1 MHTMGDA
8 PAIAAAD
15 GQEFNDNYS
24 ASIRDHFPFPSV
36 RVPQELAL
44 QKVEEAVREGKKYI
58 VLEIPTGGGKSGIAI
73 AAGSWAKTMPRG
85 GGYEPGAYIATPQ
98 KSLQEQY
105 MREFASR
112 GLVLLKGM
120 SNYLCDYWYEPDEGG
135 GQMNCED
142 AAFCFPEEH
151 KERCTGYK
159 LAKGVFCNTPIGT
172 TNFSYYLAET
182 NHAGQLPDRTMLV
195 LDEAHGT
202 EEHILSL
209 ANIELTKWRCEEV
222 GIDFYSVPYITP
234 NAAGAAQA
242 LDWLNTVFR
251 PKAVT
256 AINDLNL
263 EAESLRDSDRRQ
275 ALKIV
280 KKAKGLER
288 FVQSLDMFLRAE
300 DRKDWM
306 VWSESEA
313 TRCPRCRSKV
323 RPGSDK
329 CWRRDCK
336 ADIPQL
342 PAKMIIK
349 PLTATL
355 FADRMLFSKAE
366 KVIMM
371 SATILDFSTFLRNL
385 GIDRKDAVCLALP
398 SSFPVQNLRI
408 LYRPVANMSARTID
422 QSLPLVCAE
431 VERLMRKHRDEKGI
445 IHTHT
450 YKITRHVVEYLRS
463 RGMGDRILTH
473 EEGVPG
479 DRERTVQRHIES
491 RGPTVIISPSMTEG
505 LDLKDDLSRFSIV
518 MKVPYPFLSNYVKA
532 RMDRDPEWY
541 AWRTALA
548 LQQATGRSNRTE
560 EDWATHYILDAGF
573 GDFIRRSGHIFSPWW
588 SESVFFPGSY
598 EVDW

>member
-1 MHTMGDA
+1 MGDS
-8 PAIAAAD
+8 PVIAAAESPS
-15 GQEFNDNYS
+15 GFNSNYS
-24 ASIRDHFPFPSV
+24 PAIRDHFPFPSV

-44 QKVEEAVREGKKYI
+44 RKIEEAVREGKKYI

-73 AAGSWAKTMPRG
+73 SAGSWAKTMPRG
-85 GGYEPGAYIATPQ
+85 EYEPGAYIATPQ

-105 MREFASR
+105 MREFSGR

-142 AAFCFPEEH
+142 AAFNYPEEH
-151 KERCTGYK
+151 KEHCSGYK
-159 LAKGVFCNTPIGT
+159 LAKDIFCNTPIGT
-172 TNFSYYLAET
+172 TNFAYYLAET
-182 NHAGQLPDRTMLV
+182 NHAGQLKNRTMLI

-202 EEHILSL
+202 EEHILAL
-209 ANIELTKWRCEEV
+209 ANIEVTKWRCEEI
-222 GIDFYSVPYITP
+222 GIDFRSVPYIVP
-234 NAAGAAQA
+234 NAAGMGIA
-242 LDWLNTVFR
+242 LDWLSTVFR
-251 PKAVT
+251 PTAVT
-256 AINDLNL
+256 AINDLVL
-263 EAESLRDSDRRQ
+263 EAEAMRDKDRKQ
-275 ALKIV
+275 AIKIFR
-280 KKAKGLER
+280 KAKGLER
-288 FVQSLDMFLRAE
+288 FMQSLDLFLKAE

-313 TRCPRCRSKV
+313 TRCPHCRSKV

-342 PAKMIIK
+342 PAKMIVK

-355 FADRMLFSKAE
+355 FADRMLFRKAA

-371 SATILDFSTFLRNL
+371 SATILDFATFLRNL
-385 GIDRKDAVCLALP
+385 GIDRKDAVCLALD
-398 SSFPVQNLRI
+398 SDFPVQNRRI
-408 LYRPVANMSARTID
+408 LYRPVANMSAKTIE
-422 QSLPLVCAE
+422 QALPLVAAE
-431 VERLMRKHRDEKGI
+431 VEHIMRKHASEKGI

-450 YKITRHVVEYLRS
+450 YRITRYIVEYLRS

-473 EEGVPG
+473 EEGVAG

-491 RGPTVIISPSMTEG
+491 KKPTVIISPSMTEG

-518 MKVPYPFLSNYVKA
+518 CKVPYPFLSNYVKA

-548 LQQATGRSNRTE
+548 LQQATGRSNRTK